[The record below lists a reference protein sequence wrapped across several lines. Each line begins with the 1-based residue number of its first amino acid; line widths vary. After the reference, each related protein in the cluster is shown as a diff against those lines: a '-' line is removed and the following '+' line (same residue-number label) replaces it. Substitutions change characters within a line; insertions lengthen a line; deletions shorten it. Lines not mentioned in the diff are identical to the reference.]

1 MTEDTSTDIGNRLGK
16 FLEADR
22 RSWQSDQAKYMRVR
36 AKLPLNKPLHRRGY
50 LMNRE
55 GEKLWVTFKYESLPT
70 VCYICGR
77 LGHDDRH
84 YVATEMGQATEY

>member
-1 MTEDTSTDIGNRLGK
+1 MTEDTGTDIGNMLGK

-22 RSWQSDQAKYMRVR
+22 RSWQSDQAKYIRVR

-50 LMNRE
+50 LMNEE
-55 GEKLWVTFKYESLPT
+55 GEKLWVTFKYERLPM

-77 LGHDDRH
+77 LGYDDRH
-84 YVATEMGQATEY
+84 CVATKMGQATEY

>member
-1 MTEDTSTDIGNRLGK
+1 MTEDTGRDIGNSIGK
-16 FLEADR
+16 FLEANR

-36 AKLPLNKPLHRRGY
+36 AKLPLNKPLHRKGY
-50 LMNRE
+50 LMNGE